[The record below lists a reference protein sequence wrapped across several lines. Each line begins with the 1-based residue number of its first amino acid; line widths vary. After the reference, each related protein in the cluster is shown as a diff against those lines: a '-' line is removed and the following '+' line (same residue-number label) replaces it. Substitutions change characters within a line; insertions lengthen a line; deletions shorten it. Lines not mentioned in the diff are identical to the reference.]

1 MHCKKSR
8 TNIPQRF
15 LFERPIGP
23 IGLSNKNLWECWCE
37 NFYSASCGRGLTW
50 SYLRKIGR
58 VNKKKSKAV
67 VTDGSSDISWL
78 NFSYCRVSVFA
89 VAGDKRKSA
98 VAEAN

>member
-1 MHCKKSR
+1 MLVREFLQCILWSR
-8 TNIPQRF
+8 SN
-15 LFERPIGP
+15 LE
-23 IGLSNKNLWECWCE
+23 LSSE
-37 NFYSASCGRGLTW
+37 NRSG
-50 SYLRKIGR
+50 KQ
-58 VNKKKSKAV
+58 KKSKAV